1 MLALRSLARAA
12 PRTISRIATTST
24 IRLAFRATSQQLPKI
39 AAFST
44 TRSRFDEYSQQLSAK
59 LQNEIDIETEESSAN
74 STGSDSNVEAFRAEN
89 PAWEIEDSDGKQ
101 DVYLSRKYDDETITV
116 HFSIAD
122 FNQEMMDDQEE
133 MDTSM
138 GDEEDMDVQ
147 SGGAN
152 TKGSINQGGTANKN
166 FKVAPE
172 DSIAPADREELRDEE
187 DESGPAFPVDVN
199 VLVQRPGKG
208 ALKFSLVA
216 SDGDF
221 IHQSLVQLPKDLKAS
236 SAQELLK
243 EADKEFYYVPPFQ
256 QLDEDLQGLLE
267 SYLNARGV
275 TSSLAIFIPDYVD
288 VKEQKE
294 YLRWLGRVK
303 DFLE

>member
-1 MLALRSLARAA
+1 MFALRSFARAA
-12 PRTISRIATTST
+12 PRTMSRIATTST
-24 IRLAFRATSQQLPKI
+24 IRPAFRATSQHFPKV

-44 TRSRFDEYSQQLSAK
+44 TRNRFDEYSQQLAAK
-59 LQNEIDIETEESSAN
+59 LQNEIDIETEESSA
-74 STGSDSNVEAFRAEN
+74 SATGSDSNVDAWRAEN

-101 DVYLSRKYDDETITV
+101 DVYLSRKYDDEIITV
-116 HFSIAD
+116 QFSIAD
-122 FNQEMMDDQEE
+122 FNQEMMDSEE
-133 MDTSM
+133 MDSAL

-221 IHQSLVQLPKDLKAS
+221 MIQNLVQLPKDIKAA
-236 SAQELLK
+236 SAQDLLK
-243 EADKEFYYVPPFQ
+243 EAHSEFYYGPPFQ